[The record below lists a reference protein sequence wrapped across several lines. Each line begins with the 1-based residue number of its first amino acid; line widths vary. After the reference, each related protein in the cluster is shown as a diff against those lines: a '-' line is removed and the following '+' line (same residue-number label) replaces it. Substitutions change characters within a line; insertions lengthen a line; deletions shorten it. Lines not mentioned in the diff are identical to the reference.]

1 MKVTKPLIINY
12 FKLIFRTTL
21 FIFAFIFYLLYKTNN
36 YNILESSAYP
46 YVIWTI
52 WGIFI
57 LEMFTRFIPSNFIEQ
72 GCQKHFAENYIPKES
87 DEIKLQSWKK
97 TFGVLCFWILLNG
110 LLGILYLFNII
121 DRGILILVT
130 LFYGVGDIVCILFF
144 CPYRFFMK
152 NRCCMDCRIYN
163 WDYIWFFTLL
173 IFIPSFYTYSLV
185 SVALVILIHWEV
197 MYRVHPE
204 RFSAMTNDYISCK
217 NCKEKMCIHRKK
229 FELTVKKILNSI
241 KVKK

>member
-1 MKVTKPLIINY
+1 MKITKPLIFNY
-12 FKLIFRTTL
+12 FKLLFRTTL
-21 FIFAFIFYLLYKTNN
+21 FILAFIFYLLFKIKNF
-36 YNILESSAYP
+36 NIIEQTYFP
-46 YVIWTI
+46 YFLWGI

-57 LEMFTRFIPSNFIEQ
+57 LEMSLRFFPSNLIEQ
-72 GCQKHFAENYIPKES
+72 GCQKQFKINYIPKES
-87 DEIKLQSWKK
+87 NELKLQSWKK
-97 TFGVLCFWILLNG
+97 TFGVLMFWIILN
-110 LLGILYLFNII
+110 LTLGILYLTGVI
-121 DRGILILVT
+121 DKGILILVT

-185 SVALVILIHWEV
+185 FVALLILIHWEIS
-197 MYRVHPE
+197 YRVHPE
-204 RFSAMTNDYISCK
+204 RFSTSTNDYISCK

-229 FELTVKKILNSI
+229 FELAVTKMLNVL